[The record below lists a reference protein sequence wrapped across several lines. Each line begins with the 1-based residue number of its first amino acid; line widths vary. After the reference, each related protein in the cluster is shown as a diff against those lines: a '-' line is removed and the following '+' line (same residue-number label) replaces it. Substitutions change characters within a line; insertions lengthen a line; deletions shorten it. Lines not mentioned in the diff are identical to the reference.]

1 MGNFPYYQKVTC
13 TNIRFICYSSYSI
26 CFKSTGPNGLEGL
39 EEGDEKDDGMG
50 AWWRWFG
57 LVAGIIIVVAG
68 LCCSVKLYG
77 IIARPYR

>member
-1 MGNFPYYQKVTC
+1 M
-13 TNIRFICYSSYSI
+13 
-26 CFKSTGPNGLEGL
+26 CFKSAGPDGLEGL
-39 EEGDEKDDGMG
+39 EEGDEKDDGLG
-50 AWWRWFG
+50 IWRWFG